1 MNTINSFNQCYRP
14 PSVIFNMYTT
24 NVLILKKK
32 PHVYKSIPQNSD
44 YLPYDPQNISQQNG
58 HWY

>member
-1 MNTINSFNQCYRP
+1 MNTILSSNAIDLHLLYL
-14 PSVIFNMYTT
+14 NMYTT
-24 NVLILKKK
+24 NVFFFLK